1 MGLPQLKNLN
11 TPNLNV
17 GLGSVANSNTPSA
30 PANSNSAQYEN
41 NIANRLAAVRASS
54 VANDNRNIRQTPD
67 PDMSDDIGG
76 GGAANENMP
85 VQARSPRQKF
95 ADPSQQQRIAAIL
108 ASQKQAQMQTL
119 ANQEQQ
125 LDKEIDQLIQ
135 QLGNFR
141 DSKAKRYIALF
152 QPALTSNINRVIG
165 HLKTRSAN
173 LNFRRRIAFLKAA
186 LVTLQTLIAGLT
198 AFKFVASFID
208 AVFLSRISAI
218 QLIMKLAVTIVG
230 AIIMIIISFIYV
242 PFLSVIFLINRFPLM
257 HGKLTKEVV
266 ELIKNLKQQKQSWQQ
281 QLAKLQEIVSRQDQ
295 RDMLQKQ
302 RAMLAKPSRQ

>member
-1 MGLPQLKNLN
+1 MGLPQLKNPN

-41 NIANRLAAVRASS
+41 SIANRLAAARASS
-54 VANDNRNIRQTPD
+54 AANDNRNFRQTPGSD
-67 PDMSDDIGG
+67 APDDVSESV
-76 GGAANENMP
+76 AANENIP
-85 VQARSPRQKF
+85 TPARGARQQF
-95 ADPSQQQRIAAIL
+95 ADPSQQQRIAAML
-108 ASQKQAQMQTL
+108 ASQKQAQMQSL
-119 ANQEQQ
+119 AKQEQQ
-125 LDKEIDQLIQ
+125 LNKEIDQLIQ

-173 LNFRRRIAFLKAA
+173 LNFKQRIAFLKAA
-186 LVTLQTLIAGLT
+186 LITLQTLIVGLT
-198 AFKFVASFID
+198 AFKFIACFID
-208 AVFLSRISAI
+208 AAFLSRISALQMI
-218 QLIMKLAVTIVG
+218 IKLAVTIVG
-230 AIIMIIISFIYV
+230 AIIMFIISFIYV
-242 PFLSVIFLINRFPLM
+242 PFLSVIFFINRFPLLR
-257 HGKLTKEVV
+257 GDLTKEVV

-302 RAMLAKPSRQ
+302 QAMLAKPNRQ

>member
-17 GLGSVANSNTPSA
+17 GLGSAANSNTPSA
-30 PANSNSAQYEN
+30 PANSNSAQHEN
-41 NIANRLAAVRASS
+41 NIANRLAAARASS
-54 VANDNRNIRQTPD
+54 AANDNRNFQQASDSDTPD
-67 PDMSDDIGG
+67 DISGG
-76 GGAANENMP
+76 VAANENMP
-85 VQARSPRQKF
+85 TLARSTRQQF
-95 ADPSQQQRIAAIL
+95 ADPSQQQRIAAML

-125 LDKEIDQLIQ
+125 LNKEIDQLIQ

-173 LNFRRRIAFLKAA
+173 LNFRQRIAFLKAA
-186 LVTLQTLIAGLT
+186 LITLQTLIVGLT
-198 AFKFVASFID
+198 AFKFVACFID
-208 AVFLSRISAI
+208 AAFLSRISALQMI
-218 QLIMKLAVTIVG
+218 LKLAVTIIG
-230 AIIMIIISFIYV
+230 AIIMIVISFIYV
-242 PFLSVIFLINRFPLM
+242 PFLSVIFFINRFPLLR
-257 HGKLTKEVV
+257 GDLTKEVV

-281 QLAKLQEIVSRQDQ
+281 QLNKLQEIVSRQDQ

-302 RAMLAKPSRQ
+302 QAMLAKPNRQ